1 MGSHWRVF
9 STGIVMIQARDHGDL
24 NQVYSTNEKWLNI
37 SYILNVEITGFAD
50 GLKMKVEEK

>member
-1 MGSHWRVF
+1 
-9 STGIVMIQARDHGDL
+9 MIQARDHGDL